1 MLLKSLRKCLP
12 TASHSFFLAQKDRYV
27 ATKTQP
33 RDTQD
38 PIQRQHIRSN
48 LMLGTLENRQR
59 GWPLATAATGG
70 DCSVKAYLAGP
81 RLDENCWAVRLL
93 SFPNKNS
100 YNLYIRYIRSQMFFP
115 SSLGLL

>member
-1 MLLKSLRKCLP
+1 M
-12 TASHSFFLAQKDRYV
+12 

-81 RLDENCWAVRLL
+81 RLDENFWAVLL
-93 SFPNKNS
+93 PMLMHNWK
-100 YNLYIRYIRSQMFFP
+100 YIGIQT
-115 SSLGLL
+115 GVD

>member
-1 MLLKSLRKCLP
+1 MPPNCIFL
-12 TASHSFFLAQKDRYV
+12 SFFLAQKDRHV

-81 RLDENCWAVRLL
+81 RLDENCWAVLL
-93 SFPNKNS
+93 PMLMHNWK
-100 YNLYIRYIRSQMFFP
+100 YIGIQT
-115 SSLGLL
+115 GVD